1 MNPRRRAL
9 VDKAYNVMDVDG
21 SGTVDLADMALAYDV
36 SFHPDFIAKKKTKD
50 QILRELLD
58 VFDDGEKDGVVTR
71 EEFAKYYSAIS
82 ASIDNDDFFEL
93 MIRNAWRMSGGE
105 GMAANTA
112 NKRVL
117 VTGADGSERVV
128 EVRNEMGLKRG
139 DQQDLMGRLQK
150 QGEQGISGL
159 SLTGSVNNATGGRAG
174 ARPVLSSA
182 ARASAV
188 PGLEASKQPMT
199 AGIIRNPPK
208 ASSAPSVAEDHPLME
223 RLRASVIARGGGVG
237 ILNLGRKFRIMDDD
251 NSKSLSLAEFRKGM
265 RETVPGIT
273 DSDITSLFRVFDR
286 HGDGSIDYDEFV
298 VTLAVGA
305 PACMH
310 YIPCAYF
317 IVLLYRVR

>member
-9 VDKAYNVMDVDG
+9 VDKAYDVMDVDG

-50 QILRELLD
+50 QILREFLD

-71 EEFAKYYSAIS
+71 DEFAKYYSAIS
-82 ASIDNDDFFEL
+82 ASIDNDDYFEL

-139 DQQDLMGRLQK
+139 DQKDLMGRLQK

-159 SLTGSVNNATGGRAG
+159 SMTGSVNNTTGGRAG
-174 ARPVLSSA
+174 GRPVLSSA
-182 ARASAV
+182 TRVLAAMSDTTQPVSPAVAKIIDVLRSILTESGDCLPLIKLQRALRRTEGARRETDKGVTLNDVKIALM
-188 PGLEASKQPMT
+188 GLSVNIPYNDVKSLFDAIGMLYYRT
-199 AGIIRNPPK
+199 VLLMHNHIIIIVI
-208 ASSAPSVAEDHPLME
+208 SV
-223 RLRASVIARGGGVG
+223 SVI
-237 ILNLGRKFRIMDDD
+237 D
-251 NSKSLSLAEFRKGM
+251 STKSGKVSSNAVIDF
-265 RETVPGIT
+265 I
-273 DSDITSLFRVFDR
+273 RV
-286 HGDGSIDYDEFV
+286 SM
-298 VTLAVGA
+298 
-305 PACMH
+305 P
-310 YIPCAYF
+310 IP
-317 IVLLYRVR
+317 

>member
-9 VDKAYNVMDVDG
+9 VDMAYNVMDVDG
-21 SGTVDLADMALAYDV
+21 SGTVDMTDMALAYDV

-50 QILRELLD
+50 QILREFLD

-82 ASIDNDDFFEL
+82 ASIDNDDYFEL

-139 DQQDLMGRLQK
+139 DQKDLMGRLQK

-159 SLTGSVNNATGGRAG
+159 SLTGSVNNTSGGRAG
-174 ARPVLSSA
+174 GRPVLSSV
-182 ARASAV
+182 ARAPTGPVSD
-188 PGLEASKQPMT
+188 ASKQPMT
-199 AGIIRNPPK
+199 AGIIRHPAK
-208 ASSAPSVAEDHPLME
+208 ASTVPSATVADEDHPLIE
-223 RLRASVIARGGGVG
+223 KLRASVIARGGGVG

-251 NSKSLSLAEFRKGM
+251 NSKGLSLSEFRKGM
-265 RETVPGIT
+265 REMCPGIT

-298 VTLAVGA
+298 VTLAVRT
-305 PACMH
+305 ACPR
-310 YIPCAYF
+310 YDSYSYLIIFPL
-317 IVLLYRVR
+317 V